1 MAAIFAKKLG
11 MSQIFEDDGRCVP
24 VTILEA
30 GPCVVVQVKTPDT
43 DQYSA
48 IQIGFDEKDLKK
60 VNKPMTGHFKK
71 SGLDNGFRVLG
82 EIRVNKS
89 EEYELGQV
97 IKADIFKS
105 GDLVDVTGKSK
116 GKGFAGTIKRYN
128 FSRGPMTHG
137 SKNKRPPGSI
147 GTSATPS
154 RVIPGKK
161 MPGHMG
167 DHRVTIQRL
176 RIFDVDIERNLIF
189 IEGAVPGGRNNIVT
203 IKTSVKA

>member
-128 FSRGPMTHG
+128 FGRGPMTHG

>member
-11 MSQIFEDDGRCVP
+11 MTQVFEEDGRRVP
-24 VTILEA
+24 VTVLEA
-30 GPCVVVQVKTPDT
+30 GPCVIVQVKTPKT
-43 DQYSA
+43 DKYSA
-48 IQIGFDEKDLKK
+48 IQIGFAEKDLKK
-60 VNKPMTGHFKK
+60 VNKPMSGHFKEA
-71 SGLDNGFRVLG
+71 GLKTGFRVLG
-82 EIRVNKS
+82 EIRVGKTN
-89 EEYELGQV
+89 EYEPGQV

-128 FSRGPMTHG
+128 FGRGPMTHG
-137 SKNKRPPGSI
+137 SRNKRPPGSI
-147 GTSATPS
+147 GTSATPA

-161 MPGHMG
+161 MPGHLG
-167 DHRVTIQRL
+167 DHKVTIQRL

>member
-48 IQIGFDEKDLKK
+48 IQIGFDVKDLKK

-128 FSRGPMTHG
+128 FGRGPMTHG